1 MPLDPT
7 IRRVLIIGSGPIQI
21 GQAAEFDYAGTQ
33 ACLAVREEG
42 IETILVNS
50 NPATIQTDPDMATVV
65 YIEPL
70 TVPTLEAIIARERPD
85 GLIAGMGG
93 QTALNLAVALD
104 EAGVLARYGVRLLGT
119 PLSAI
124 QAAEDRLAFATL
136 LEQIGQ
142 PVLPHAAV
150 TSVAAAEAFAEGTG
164 FPLVLRAAF
173 TLGGT
178 GSGVAFDMAELRAR
192 MEEGLRLSPVGQVLL
207 EKSVLGWAE
216 IEVEVVRDGAD
227 NAIQICNME
236 NLDPMG
242 VHTGESIVVAPT
254 QTLSNGDVQRLRT
267 AALTIVRA
275 LGVQGGCNCQFAL
288 NQETGE
294 VAVIE
299 VNPRLSRSSAL
310 ASKATGY
317 PIARVAAKIA
327 LGYTLAELRNAITG
341 ASAAFEPALDYV
353 VVKVPRWPFD
363 KFPDVD
369 PHLGVSMKS
378 TGEVMAIGRTFEAAL
393 HKALRSLDD
402 GVPWLQ
408 ADPALD
414 DAGLRDALTRP
425 THRRL
430 QAIYT
435 ALVRGWS
442 PAQIEAISGI
452 HPWFLAR
459 LAKIAQAASR
469 LGQARLP
476 LLVGAGEMSAGPAGR
491 TGEIRPHPGP
501 LPAGEGEMLEYMGNP
516 GEQTEAKRLGF
527 GDAQLEALAGVTS
540 TLPGATVR
548 AARQAAGIRPVYK
561 MVDTCAGEFEA
572 STPYFYSTY
581 GGEDEAPPL
590 PGPKAIILGGGPIR
604 IGQGIE
610 FDYSAVHAVRTL
622 REAGIGAIMI
632 NNNPETVSTD
642 YNISDRLYFEPL
654 NLEDVLNIIEH
665 EGAGLLGVIPQF
677 GGQTALNLVAPLA
690 QAGVPILGTAPEAIA
705 MAEDRR
711 QTGALAR
718 RLGVQMPPW
727 GTAHTVAEAR
737 AVAAEV
743 GYPALVRPSYVLG
756 GRGMRI
762 VHTADE
768 LGDYFAALHA
778 DLRRHPVLIDR
789 FLEGAVELDVDA
801 VSDGTD
807 TLCVVMEQVEY
818 AGIHSGDSACVYP
831 PHTLS
836 PALVLAAEEATAALA
851 HELGIRGLMNVQY
864 AVYEGTLYLLE
875 VNARASR
882 TVPFASKATGVPL
895 ARLATQILLG
905 ARLRDL
911 PTTRR
916 SDRVAVKGP
925 VLPFRKL
932 PDLIPLLRAE
942 MQSTGESM
950 GLDTTFPAAYA
961 KALLGAGVPLIA
973 PPGPV
978 LLWAAPDVAS
988 QGAAATCTLEQAGF
1002 TVRRAEADCVA
1013 EAETVHPALLV
1024 CLLDTRHAPP
1034 QAILRWAV
1042 AHGIPVL
1049 SDLRA
1054 LAAYAA
1060 LPPAGDVLVPLSL

>member
-192 MEEGLRLSPVGQVLL
+192 MEEGLRLSPVRQVLL

-363 KFPDVD
+363 KFPNVD
-369 PHLGVSMKS
+369 PHLGVGMKS

-408 ADPALD
+408 PDPSLD
-414 DAGLRDALTRP
+414 DAALRDALTRP

-430 QAIYT
+430 QALYT
-435 ALVRGWS
+435 ALTRGWS
-442 PAQIEAISGI
+442 SAQIAALTGI

-459 LAKIAQAASR
+459 LAKIAQAA
-469 LGQARLP
+469 P
-476 LLVGAGEMSAGPAGR
+476 CIDW
-491 TGEIRPHPGP
+491 TDPHA
-501 LPAGEGEMLEYMGNP
+501 LA
-516 GEQTEAKRLGF
+516 EAKQLGF
-527 GDAQLEALAGVTS
+527 GDAQLEALTGVTS

-665 EGAGLLGVIPQF
+665 EGEGLLGVIPQF

-727 GTAHTVAEAR
+727 GTAHTVDEAR

-801 VSDGTD
+801 VSDGTE

-831 PHTLS
+831 PHTLA
-836 PALVLAAEEATAALA
+836 PAMVAAAEEATAALA

-864 AVYEGTLYLLE
+864 AIYEGTLYLLE

-905 ARLRDL
+905 ARLRAL

-950 GLDTTFPAAYA
+950 GLAHTFPAAYA

-978 LLWAAPDVAS
+978 LLWAAPGVAA
-988 QGAAATCTLEQAGF
+988 QGAAATCLLEQAGF
-1002 TVRRAEADCVA
+1002 TVQRVAADCVA
-1013 EAETVHPALLV
+1013 EAEAAHPTLVV
-1024 CLLDTRHAPP
+1024 CLLDTRHDPP

-1042 AHGIPVL
+1042 AHAIPVL